1 MKEPRFNFRKEYLM
15 IAEKFFITDKEKT
28 DFLKAIIRYGLF
40 KEEPNFTETL
50 NTLFSLIKIIIDN
63 DREFTDSLPDL
74 ELPSERESSAKEK
87 EFPSFD
93 EMKPVQCTVDDPNP
107 LTLDDFIQ
115 LTEDLI
121 RQGMTN
127 DIGINKKQQEVLGVE
142 SLHKGWMQELIGK
155 IIHIN
160 KYNEFLNLKGAT
172 SK

>member
-1 MKEPRFNFRKEYLM
+1 MKEPRFNFREEYLV
-15 IAEKFFITDKEKT
+15 IAEKLFVTQEEKT
-28 DFLKAIIRYGLF
+28 KFLEAIIRYGLF
-40 KEEPNFTETL
+40 KEDTDFYETV
-50 NTLFSLIKIIIDN
+50 NAVFSLIKIVIDN
-63 DREFTDSLPDL
+63 DRKFTDSLPDS

-93 EMKPVQCTVDDPNP
+93 QMQPIEHI
-107 LTLDDFIQ
+107 DDFIQ

-127 DIGINKKQQEVLGVE
+127 GIGINKKQQEILGVE

-155 IIHIN
+155 GIHIS